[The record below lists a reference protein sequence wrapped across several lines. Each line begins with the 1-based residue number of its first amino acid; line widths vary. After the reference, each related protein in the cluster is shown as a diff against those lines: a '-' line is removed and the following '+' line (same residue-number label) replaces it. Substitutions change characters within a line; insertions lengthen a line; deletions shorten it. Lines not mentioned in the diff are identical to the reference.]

1 MATMS
6 WTHEICLFCHV
17 KSPSFSPKHKTTCFF
32 YRSIEPER
40 CAVQHDLFL
49 RGCGGGEPYEYECN
63 FCNMP
68 PVFCDSEIKWPNHP
82 FCRDG
87 RHRWSGTCDSG
98 CCPSQCRCGEKE
110 PTLAVT
116 ETQTTPEFLK
126 RYAAQYAALWNK
138 NYREAGGCD
147 PKMFFSDDASVY
159 VAPDGTV
166 TDFKVLGGNH
176 EI

>member
-1 MATMS
+1 MS
-6 WTHEICLFCHV
+6 WTYEICLFCHV

-32 YRSIEPER
+32 YYSIEPER

-49 RGCGGGEPYEYECN
+49 RSCVGGGEPYEYECN

-110 PTLAVT
+110 PTLAVLQ
-116 ETQTTPEFLK
+116 ERADEAIRAILP
-126 RYAAQYAALWNK
+126 
-138 NYREAGGCD
+138 NYPVRKA
-147 PKMFFSDDASVY
+147 
-159 VAPDGTV
+159 
-166 TDFKVLGGNH
+166 
-176 EI
+176 